1 MVQRLKRCHIKLLI
15 VHYLLNNN
23 YYVKYRVKRKGDYIM
38 MDWNFVIE
46 NEGLINYLS
55 WVYKTKISYCLSPTY
70 SEDDFISD
78 FKIYL
83 AKEAHKYNSERGTI
97 SMFVTYKLTKFI
109 HVEYR
114 KLHAKKRKTNMMYLD
129 DSLSSLSNEN
139 VPSFID
145 VVCSAEDDYSEY
157 YIREIVD
164 IVREN
169 FKFKKK
175 TNKSEKEILKEIIQT
190 IDLLSKGYNNKDIA
204 KLQKNNE
211 STVSRRIR
219 KIRKLLEEKYL

>member
-1 MVQRLKRCHIKLLI
+1 
-15 VHYLLNNN
+15 
-23 YYVKYRVKRKGDYIM
+23 M

-46 NEGLINYLS
+46 NDGLINYLS
-55 WVYKTKISYCLSPTY
+55 WVYKTKISYCLTPTY
-70 SEDDFISD
+70 TEDDFISD

-97 SMFVTYKLTKFI
+97 SMFVTYKLTTFI

-114 KLHAKKRKTNMMYLD
+114 KLHAKKRKSNMMYLD
-129 DSLSSLSNEN
+129 DTISSFTNEN
-139 VPSFID
+139 TPSFID
-145 VVCSAEDDYSEY
+145 VVCSTEDDYSEY
-157 YIREIVD
+157 YINEIVN
-164 IVREN
+164 VVKEN
-169 FKFKKK
+169 FKFTKK
-175 TNKSEKEILKEIIQT
+175 TNKSEQEILKEILQT

-204 KLQKNNE
+204 KLQKINE

>member
-1 MVQRLKRCHIKLLI
+1 
-15 VHYLLNNN
+15 
-23 YYVKYRVKRKGDYIM
+23 M
-38 MDWNFVIE
+38 MDWDFVIK

-83 AKEAHKYNSERGTI
+83 AKEAHKYNNERGTI
-97 SMFVTYKLTKFI
+97 SMFVTYKLTTFI

-114 KLHAKKRKTNMMYLD
+114 KLHAMKRKSNMVYLD
-129 DSLSSLSNEN
+129 DTLKNSDNN
-139 VPSFID
+139 TPSFVDI
-145 VVCSAEDDYSEY
+145 VCSSEDDYSDY
-157 YIREIVD
+157 YISEILD
-164 IVREN
+164 IVKEN

-175 TNKSEKEILKEIIQT
+175 TNKSEEEILKEILQT
-190 IDLLSKGYNNKDIA
+190 IDLLSKGYENKDIA
-204 KLQKNNE
+204 KIQNINE

-219 KIRKLLEEKYL
+219 KIRTLLEEKYL

>member
-1 MVQRLKRCHIKLLI
+1 
-15 VHYLLNNN
+15 
-23 YYVKYRVKRKGDYIM
+23 M

-46 NEGLINYLS
+46 NDGLINYLS
-55 WVYKTKISYCLSPTY
+55 WVYKTKISYCLTPTY
-70 SEDDFISD
+70 TEDDFISD

-97 SMFVTYKLTKFI
+97 SMFVTYKLTTFI

-114 KLHAKKRKTNMMYLD
+114 KLHAKKRKTNIMYLHD
-129 DSLSSLSNEN
+129 TISNLNNEK
-139 VPSFID
+139 VTSFID
-145 VVCSAEDDYSEY
+145 VVCNTEDDYSKN
-157 YIREIVD
+157 YISEILD
-164 IVREN
+164 IIREN

-175 TNKSEKEILKEIIQT
+175 TNKSEEEILKEILQT
-190 IDLLSKGYNNKDIA
+190 IILLSKGYENKDIA
-204 KLQKNNE
+204 KLQNINE

>member
-1 MVQRLKRCHIKLLI
+1 
-15 VHYLLNNN
+15 
-23 YYVKYRVKRKGDYIM
+23 

-46 NEGLINYLS
+46 NDGLINYLS

-97 SMFVTYKLTKFI
+97 SMFVTYKLTTFI

-129 DSLSSLSNEN
+129 DTISNLTNEN

-145 VVCSAEDDYSEY
+145 VVCSTEDNYSDY
-157 YIREIVD
+157 YINEIFNV
-164 IVREN
+164 VKEN

-175 TNKSEKEILKEIIQT
+175 TNKSEEEITNEILQT
-190 IDLLSKGYNNKDIA
+190 IKLLSKGYENKDIA
-204 KLQKNNE
+204 KLQNINE
-211 STVSRRIR
+211 STVSRRIK
-219 KIRKLLEEKYL
+219 KIRNLLEEKYL

>member
-1 MVQRLKRCHIKLLI
+1 
-15 VHYLLNNN
+15 
-23 YYVKYRVKRKGDYIM
+23 M

-55 WVYKTKISYCLSPTY
+55 WVYKTKISYCLSTTY

-97 SMFVTYKLTKFI
+97 SMFVTYKLTTFI

-129 DSLSSLSNEN
+129 DSISNLNNEN

-145 VVCSAEDDYSEY
+145 VVCSTEDDYSNY
-157 YIREIVD
+157 FISEIVD

-169 FKFKKK
+169 FNYKKK
-175 TNKSEKEILKEIIQT
+175 TNKTEDEIIKEILQT
-190 IDLLSKGYNNKDIA
+190 IKLLSKGYNNKDIA
-204 KLQKNNE
+204 KLQNINE

-219 KIRKLLEEKYL
+219 KIRNLLEEKYL

>member
-1 MVQRLKRCHIKLLI
+1 
-15 VHYLLNNN
+15 
-23 YYVKYRVKRKGDYIM
+23 M
-38 MDWNFVIE
+38 MDWDFVIE

-70 SEDDFISD
+70 TEDDFISD

-97 SMFVTYKLTKFI
+97 SMFVTYKLTTFI

-114 KLHAKKRKTNMMYLD
+114 KLHAKKRKTNMMYLND
-129 DSLSSLSNEN
+129 TLSSLNNEN
-139 VPSFID
+139 TPSFID
-145 VVCSAEDDYSEY
+145 VVCSTEDDYSNY
-157 YIREIVD
+157 FISEIVN
-164 IVREN
+164 IVKEN
-169 FKFKKK
+169 FKFTKK
-175 TNKSEKEILKEIIQT
+175 TNKSEDEILKEILQT

-204 KLQKNNE
+204 KLQKINE

>member
-1 MVQRLKRCHIKLLI
+1 
-15 VHYLLNNN
+15 
-23 YYVKYRVKRKGDYIM
+23 
-38 MDWNFVIE
+38 MDWEFVIE

-70 SEDDFISD
+70 TEDDFISD

-97 SMFVTYKLTKFI
+97 SMFVTYKLTTFI

-114 KLHAKKRKTNMMYLD
+114 KLHAKKRKTNMMYLND
-129 DSLSSLSNEN
+129 TLSSLNNEN
-139 VPSFID
+139 TPSFID
-145 VVCSAEDDYSEY
+145 VVCSTEDDYSNY
-157 YIREIVD
+157 FISEIVN
-164 IVREN
+164 IVKEN
-169 FKFKKK
+169 FKFTKK
-175 TNKSEKEILKEIIQT
+175 TNKSEQEILKEILQT

-204 KLQKNNE
+204 KLQKINE

>member
-1 MVQRLKRCHIKLLI
+1 
-15 VHYLLNNN
+15 
-23 YYVKYRVKRKGDYIM
+23 M
-38 MDWNFVIE
+38 MDWNFVVK

-55 WVYKTKISYCLSPTY
+55 WVYKTKISYCLSPSYT
-70 SEDDFISD
+70 EEDFISD

-97 SMFVTYKLTKFI
+97 SMFITYKLTTFI

-129 DSLSSLSNEN
+129 DTLSSFTNEN

-145 VVCSAEDDYSEY
+145 IVCSTEDDYSES
-157 YIREIVD
+157 YINEIVN
-164 IVREN
+164 VVKEN

-175 TNKSEKEILKEIIQT
+175 TNKSEEEILKEILQT
-190 IDLLSKGYNNKDIA
+190 INLLSKGYENKDIA
-204 KLQKNNE
+204 KLQNINE
-211 STVSRRIR
+211 STVSRRIK
-219 KIRKLLEEKYL
+219 KIRTLIEEKYL

>member
-1 MVQRLKRCHIKLLI
+1 
-15 VHYLLNNN
+15 
-23 YYVKYRVKRKGDYIM
+23 M
-38 MDWNFVIE
+38 MDWNFVIK

-55 WVYKTKISYCLSPTY
+55 WVYKTKISYCLTPTY
-70 SEDDFISD
+70 TEDDFISD

-97 SMFVTYKLTKFI
+97 SMFVTYKLTTFI

-114 KLHAKKRKTNMMYLD
+114 KLHAKKRKTNMLYLND
-129 DSLSSLSNEN
+129 TLSTLNNEN
-139 VPSFID
+139 TPSFID
-145 VVCSAEDDYSEY
+145 VVCSTEDDYSEY
-157 YIREIVD
+157 YINEIVN
-164 IVREN
+164 VVKEN
-169 FKFKKK
+169 FKFTKK
-175 TNKSEKEILKEIIQT
+175 TNKSEQEIIKEIIQT

-204 KLQKNNE
+204 KLQNINE

>member
-1 MVQRLKRCHIKLLI
+1 
-15 VHYLLNNN
+15 
-23 YYVKYRVKRKGDYIM
+23 

-46 NEGLINYLS
+46 NEGLINYLRR
-55 WVYKTKISYCLSPTY
+55 VYKTKISYCLSSTY
-70 SEDDFISD
+70 TEDVFISD

-97 SMFVTYKLTKFI
+97 SMFVTYKLTTFI

-129 DSLSSLSNEN
+129 DTISNLNNEN

-145 VVCSAEDDYSEY
+145 VVCSTEDDYSEH
-157 YIREIVD
+157 YINEIINV
-164 IVREN
+164 VKEN
-169 FKFKKK
+169 FKFKRK
-175 TNKSEKEILKEIIQT
+175 TNKSEEEILKEILQT
-190 IDLLSKGYNNKDIA
+190 IVLLSKGYENKDIA
-204 KLQKNNE
+204 KLQNINE

-219 KIRKLLEEKYL
+219 KIRTLLEEKYL

>member
-1 MVQRLKRCHIKLLI
+1 
-15 VHYLLNNN
+15 
-23 YYVKYRVKRKGDYIM
+23 M
-38 MDWNFVIE
+38 MDWNFVIK

-55 WVYKTKISYCLSPTY
+55 WVYKTKISYCLTPTY
-70 SEDDFISD
+70 TEEDFISD

-97 SMFVTYKLTKFI
+97 SMFVTYKLTTFI

-129 DSLSSLSNEN
+129 DTINKLNNEN
-139 VPSFID
+139 IGNFID
-145 VVCSAEDDYSEY
+145 VVCSTEDDHSEY
-157 YIREIVD
+157 YINEIVN
-164 IVREN
+164 VVKEN
-169 FKFKKK
+169 FKFMKK
-175 TNKSEKEILKEIIQT
+175 TNKSEEEILKEILQT

-204 KLQKNNE
+204 KLQNINE

-219 KIRKLLEEKYL
+219 KIRNLLEEKYL

>member
-1 MVQRLKRCHIKLLI
+1 
-15 VHYLLNNN
+15 
-23 YYVKYRVKRKGDYIM
+23 M
-38 MDWNFVIE
+38 MDWKFVIE

-55 WVYKTKISYCLSPTY
+55 WVYKTKISYCLTPTY
-70 SEDDFISD
+70 TEDDFISD

-97 SMFVTYKLTKFI
+97 SMFVTYKLTTFI

-114 KLHAKKRKTNMMYLD
+114 KLHAKKRKSNMIYLND
-129 DSLSSLSNEN
+129 TISNLNKEN

-145 VVCSAEDDYSEY
+145 VVCSTEDDYSEY
-157 YIREIVD
+157 YISEIVN
-164 IVREN
+164 IVKEN
-169 FKFKKK
+169 FKFTKK
-175 TNKSEKEILKEIIQT
+175 TNKSEEEILKEILQT
-190 IDLLSKGYNNKDIA
+190 INLLSKGYNNKDIA
-204 KLQKNNE
+204 KLQNINE